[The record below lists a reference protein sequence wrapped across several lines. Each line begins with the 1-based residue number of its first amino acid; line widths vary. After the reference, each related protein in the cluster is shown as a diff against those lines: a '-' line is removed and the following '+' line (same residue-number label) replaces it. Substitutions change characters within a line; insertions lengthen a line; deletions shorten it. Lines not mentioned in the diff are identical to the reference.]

1 MRRVQF
7 GVVLGA
13 LLFVSGHAGAASDRR
28 VEEKDKAFSVGSL
41 FLRPGERLTV
51 TNNDDTTHSVFI
63 PRSELALK
71 SQKPGE
77 SISLQFSE
85 RGFYEVRCNLH
96 ASMKMLIVVK
106 D

>member
-1 MRRVQF
+1 MRRVRF
-7 GVVLGA
+7 GIMLGA

-41 FLRPGERLTV
+41 FLKPGERLTLV
-51 TNNDDTTHSVFI
+51 NNDDTTHSVFI
-63 PRSELALK
+63 PRNELILK

-77 SISLQFSE
+77 SISIQFGE

-96 ASMKMLIVVK
+96 AKMKMLVVVK